1 MQDRTLNKLGIVVSS
16 AVAWYVIFWYFYLP
30 DTPYTFKNELGW
42 RVMPNQFPYTSSTT
56 MEELPA
62 LLQQVYLIGYVA
74 VIGLSLVLDWIIQGI
89 RSLFA

>member
-16 AVAWYVIFWYFYLP
+16 AVAWYFVFWYFALP
-30 DTPYTFKNELGW
+30 DQPYTFKNELGW
-42 RVMPNQFPYTSSTT
+42 RIQPDQFPYTSSTAF
-56 MEELPA
+56 EDLPA
-62 LLQQVYLIGYVA
+62 PLQQGYLIGYVA

>member
-1 MQDRTLNKLGIVVSS
+1 MRDRTLERLGVVVSS

-42 RVMPNQFPYTSSTT
+42 RVMPDLFPYTSSTT

-62 LLQQVYLIGYVA
+62 LLQQVYIVGFVA
-74 VIGLSLVLDWIIQGI
+74 VAAASLILDWIVQGI
-89 RSLFA
+89 RNLFA